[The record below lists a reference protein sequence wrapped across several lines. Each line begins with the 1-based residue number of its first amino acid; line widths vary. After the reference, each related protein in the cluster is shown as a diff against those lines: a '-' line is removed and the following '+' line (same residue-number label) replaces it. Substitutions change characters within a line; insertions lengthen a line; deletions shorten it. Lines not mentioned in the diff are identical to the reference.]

1 MKENRLRYL
10 LDNNLP
16 SVATR
21 IESTWPTMVEIV
33 GSTGKY
39 DYIEFVAEYAP
50 YSLVDFDK

>member
-21 IESTWPTMVEIV
+21 IESTWPTMGEIV

-39 DYIEFVAEYAP
+39 DYIEFANHWFQ
-50 YSLVDFDK
+50 LQG